1 MHPSNVILD
10 PEYYYEESRMAETIM
25 RGKLHRTPID
35 FSRTLSNTVGA
46 NVYLKLENLQKTGS
60 FKARGA
66 LYKIHSLPPGQR
78 EGVVAASAGNHAQGV
93 AWSASALG
101 VPAVIVMPETAPV
114 SKVEAARGY
123 GAEVIL
129 YGRVYD
135 DAYRKAVEIAGER
148 GYTLIHPFDDPKVIA
163 GQGTVML
170 EIAGQMKEKPD
181 TIIVPVG
188 GGGLISGIAAV
199 ARSLYGGDV
208 RIVGVEPVYA
218 AKFTESLRAG
228 RPVTVKAR
236 PGIMD
241 GLVTKKPGRITFELV
256 RKLVDEVVTVGDQA
270 VSKAIFLLLERGK
283 TVAEGAGAA
292 GVAALLTGKVRV
304 REGENVVVVVSGGN
318 IDPTRMTKVLMYELG
333 RSGRIVKFEG
343 VIPDEPGSLNRV
355 LEIISSVRMNIV
367 DITHDRFSAIL
378 EPGWAKVEVVVETPD
393 KRRVE
398 DVLYKLNG
406 EGFPFRVTKY

>member
-1 MHPSNVILD
+1 MAQEENIPSFEDI
-10 PEYYYEESRMAETIM
+10 YEDARHALELMK
-25 RGKLHRTPID
+25 GKLHITPID
-35 FSRTLSNTVGA
+35 FSRTLSNAVGA

-66 LYKIHSLPPGQR
+66 FYKIHSLPPKQR
-78 EGVVAASAGNHAQGV
+78 KGVVAASAGNHAQGV

-114 SKVEAARGY
+114 SKVEATQGY
-123 GAEVIL
+123 GAEVVL
-129 YGRVYD
+129 HGRVYD
-135 DAYRKAVEIAGER
+135 DAYRKAIQISEER
-148 GYTLIHPFDDPKVIA
+148 GYTFIHPFDDPKVIA

-170 EIAGQMKEKPD
+170 EIAEQLKEKPD

-188 GGGLISGIAAV
+188 GGGLISGVASV
-199 ARSLYGGDV
+199 ARKLYGRDV

-218 AKFTESLRAG
+218 AKFTESLKAG
-228 RPVTVKAR
+228 GPVTVRAR

-241 GLVTKKPGRITFELV
+241 GLVTKKPGIITFELT
-256 RKLVDEVVTVGDQA
+256 RKLVDEIVTVGDQA
-270 VSKAIFLLLERGK
+270 VSKAIFLLLERAK
-283 TVAEGAGAA
+283 MVAEGAGAA
-292 GVAALLTGKVRV
+292 GVAGLLSGKVKV
-304 REGENVVVVVSGGN
+304 REGENVVVIVSGGN
-318 IDPTRMTKVLMYELG
+318 IDPTRLTKVLMYELG

-367 DITHDRFSAIL
+367 DITHDRFSALL

-393 KRRVE
+393 KKRVE
-398 DVLYKLNG
+398 EVLYKLNG